1 MKSSII
7 NLFTCN
13 KQTKVNFSFI
23 ISVFV
28 VLILSLILS
37 AVFKVIFQRNGF
49 IELGPGFS
57 NNNDQFRNFML
68 LIILSPFLEELCF
81 RLPLVFKKKSIS
93 LALVSMLFFI
103 ILQENI
109 RNADLLN
116 YKSLLVLIGL
126 VPLYF
131 VLKRALSDEVM
142 IFLST
147 HKIKVYYI
155 SIFTFAFLHFDF
167 VTPIYLAPF
176 IVLPQIVVGVILTF
190 VRLKFSI
197 FVAIILH
204 MLFNTPGLFS

>member
-7 NLFTCN
+7 NLFTFN

-49 IELGPGFS
+49 IELGPDFS
-57 NNNDQFRNFML
+57 YNNDQFRNFMI
-68 LIILSPFLEELCF
+68 LIILSPVLEELCF

-142 IFLST
+142 IF
-147 HKIKVYYI
+147 
-155 SIFTFAFLHFDF
+155 F
-167 VTPIYLAPF
+167 IYA
-176 IVLPQIVVGVILTF
+176 
-190 VRLKFSI
+190 
-197 FVAIILH
+197 
-204 MLFNTPGLFS
+204 

>member
-7 NLFTCN
+7 NLFTFN

-37 AVFKVIFQRNGF
+37 AVFKVIFQRNEF
-49 IELGPGFS
+49 IELGPDFS
-57 NNNDQFRNFML
+57 YNNDQFRNFML
-68 LIILSPFLEELCF
+68 LIILSPVLEELCF
-81 RLPLVFKKKSIS
+81 RLPLVFKMKNIS
-93 LALVSMLFFI
+93 LALVSMLCFI
-103 ILQENI
+103 ILRENI

-116 YKSLLVLIGL
+116 NKNLLVLIGL

-131 VLKRALSDEVM
+131 VIKRALSDEVM

-147 HKIKVYYI
+147 HKIKIYYL
-155 SIFTFAFLHFDF
+155 SIFIFAFLHFDF
-167 VTPIYLAPF
+167 VIPIYLAPF
-176 IVLPQIVVGVILTF
+176 ILLPQIVVGVILTF

-204 MLFNTPGLFS
+204 MLLNTPGLFS